1 MEGWG
6 GIGGGG
12 RLAFF
17 LVSEPD
23 PPRKEGL
30 VNLAGGESVHYR
42 MLGIYII
49 AEPFVAATQ

>member
-1 MEGWG
+1 M
-6 GIGGGG
+6 GGGG

-30 VNLAGGESVHYR
+30 VNGARRKCTLQNVR
-42 MLGIYII
+42 NLCNC
-49 AEPFVAATQ
+49 